1 MPCFRHFIIQK
12 IINYYFSF
20 VSFRIKKPFL
30 IPVPPGY
37 FYVLLVLLESF
48 YISKLPLPPGY
59 HCVERG
65 CIAES
70 KDYITHE
77 FFLVLLTLTTFT
89 SRVPIPYVE
98 RGCIVES
105 KDYITHEFFLV
116 LLTLTIF
123 TSRVPL
129 CGERLCS

>member
-70 KDYITHE
+70 KDYITHG
-77 FFLVLLTLTTFT
+77 
-89 SRVPIPYVE
+89 SGSPYTYYLYFQGTNTV
-98 RGCIVES
+98 R
-105 KDYITHEFFLV
+105 
-116 LLTLTIF
+116 
-123 TSRVPL
+123 
-129 CGERLCS
+129 GERLYSWEQGLHHTWVFSGSPHTYYLYFQGTTMWREAV